1 MGSRTRNS
9 TPKPPQGATS
19 GASGAS
25 GASGTDL
32 AAQRERTT
40 EIATR
45 LAELWPDAVVELD
58 HASAYQLLVATILAA
73 QSTDKL
79 INTVTPRVFATYP
92 TPAALAHAG
101 QAELESM
108 IFSTGFYRMKARH
121 LIGMAQA
128 IVERHG
134 GQVPDTMAG
143 LTDLPGVARKTANVV
158 LGSALGRNEGIVV
171 DTHVTRLAQRL
182 GLSAH
187 SDPVKIEQ
195 DLMQLVP
202 RDQWSIF
209 AHRLIWHGRR
219 VCHAKQPDC
228 NHCALAPLCPSAVL
242 VATPRLMPPRNGRP
256 ALPSRAERAAAA
268 KARASQ
274 RVSPA
279 TGRSAAARPG
289 TVTARPA
296 TAKPVTA
303 RPVTAKPV
311 TAKPVTRKSE
321 ASEPMNARSVT
332 AGSVTRKSVINKS
345 VINKSVTNQS
355 TAVKPASARRAT
367 AKPAILAPA
376 RTRSARL
383 AGPALTRSTREKR
396 P

>member
-1 MGSRTRNS
+1 M
-9 TPKPPQGATS
+9 
-19 GASGAS
+19 
-25 GASGTDL
+25 
-32 AAQRERTT
+32 
-40 EIATR
+40 
-45 LAELWPDAVVELD
+45 VELD

-79 INTVTPRVFATYP
+79 INTVTPRLFARYP
-92 TPAALAHAG
+92 DPAALARAD
-101 QAELESM
+101 QVELESM

-134 GQVPDTMAG
+134 GEVPDTMAG

-158 LGSALGRNEGIVV
+158 LGSALGKNEGIVV

-187 SDPVKIEQ
+187 TDPVKIEQ
-195 DLMQLVP
+195 DLMQRVP

-242 VATPRLMPPRNGRP
+242 VASPQLMPPRNGRP
-256 ALPSRAERAAAA
+256 APPSRAQRAAAA
-268 KARASQ
+268 KTRASQ
-274 RVSPA
+274 RTVQPTKPA
-279 TGRSAAARPG
+279 
-289 TVTARPA
+289 TARPA
-296 TAKPVTA
+296 TAKSATA
-303 RPVTAKPV
+303 RPATAKSAIARPATASSAPARSATARSTTAKPGTTKPA
-311 TAKPVTRKSE
+311 TAKQVTTKS
-321 ASEPMNARSVT
+321 AT
-332 AGSVTRKSVINKS
+332 A
-345 VINKSVTNQS
+345 KSVTTKS
-355 TAVKPASARRAT
+355 ATLTFEPTTA
-367 AKPAILAPA
+367 
-376 RTRSARL
+376 ARL
-383 AGPALTRSTREKR
+383 AGPARSWSTKHKEKR